1 MHKLSDKIETYYKRA
16 GKSCAK
22 YGLLAP
28 HDRILVGLSGGKD
41 SLFLVE
47 SLAYI
52 RKHIPFR
59 IEIVVVHIHVKEVGY
74 LVERDMLEKFCND
87 LGLDFRHEEISVNIF
102 SDPDKTPCFVCSWY
116 RRKRLFELTRELNC
130 NKLAFG
136 HHMDDAIETML
147 MNMIYHGSVSSLP
160 ANLKMFNGR
169 VYLIRPLIE
178 FTQREML
185 HISAIKGYPQL
196 KQVCPYNDATRRTT
210 IRNLVD
216 IIEGLNG
223 LARKNIFRS
232 MENINFEYLPN
243 GLMINSATSPLE
255 KGNTEET
262 LL

>member
-1 MHKLSDKIETYYKRA
+1 MHKLSHKIETYYKRA

-28 HDRILVGLSGGKD
+28 NDRILVGLSGGKD

-52 RKHIPFR
+52 KKHLPFHV
-59 IEIVVVHIHVKEVGY
+59 EIVVAHIHVKEVGY
-74 LVERDMLEKFCND
+74 LAESNILDDFCKK
-87 LGLDFRHEEISVNIF
+87 LGLDFRHVEMSVDLF
-102 SDPDKTPCFVCSWY
+102 SSTDKTPCFVCSWH
-116 RRKRLFELTRELNC
+116 RRKRLFDLTRELNC
-130 NKLAFG
+130 NKLALG

-160 ANLKMFNGR
+160 AKLKMFNGR

-185 HISAIKGYPQL
+185 HIAFIKGYPRL
-196 KQVCPYNDATRRTT
+196 KRECPYNDATRRNS

-216 IIEGLNG
+216 GIESLNM
-223 LARKNIFRS
+223 LARKNLFRS
-232 MENINFEYLPN
+232 MGKINFEYLPH
-243 GLMINSATSPLE
+243 GLNNNSFPVPTEL
-255 KGNTEET
+255 GNSKEAE
-262 LL
+262 L

>member
-16 GKSCAK
+16 GKSCAR

-28 HDRILVGLSGGKD
+28 NDRILVGLSGGKD

-52 RKHIPFR
+52 RKRVPFP
-59 IEIVVVHIHVKEVGY
+59 IEIVVAHIHVKEVGY
-74 LVERDMLEKFCND
+74 LAETSILENFCKD
-87 LGLDFRHEEISVNIF
+87 LGLGFRHEEISVNLF
-102 SDPDKTPCFVCSWY
+102 SNPDKAPCFVCSWH
-116 RRKRLFELTRELNC
+116 RRKRLFDLTSELDC
-130 NKLAFG
+130 NKLALG

-160 ANLKMFNGR
+160 ASLKMFNGR
-169 VYLIRPLIE
+169 VHLIRPLIE

-185 HISAIKGYPQL
+185 HIAAIKGYPQL
-196 KQVCPYNDATRRTT
+196 KRVCPYNDVTRRTT

-216 IIEGLNG
+216 EIESLNG

-232 MENINFEYLPN
+232 MGNINVEYLPG
-243 GLMINSATSPLE
+243 GLLNNSSS
-255 KGNTEET
+255 
-262 LL
+262 LLSEQANAGEGSL